1 MTSAPILSLDPPVT
15 TDAHYFTLD
24 ELRLEQDV
32 PGTYPDSAIIPNQAL
47 VEEVIERACGAAFIP
62 RRRVE
67 QTVAN
72 TLGHIHLGMP
82 LVREVEGITEPNGA
96 TWTPEQLAEI
106 VIHDGQVF
114 GAHWTAGQI
123 VTVTYTH
130 GYDTPPL
137 RIRRA
142 AMIATRIWTTRG
154 PVDDRA
160 TQIAADG
167 ATVNLA
173 TPGLFNAI
181 TGIPEV
187 DAAINQHYWH
197 ANAQ

>member
-1 MTSAPILSLDPPVT
+1 MLVTHEPVDAPVT
-15 TDAHYFTLD
+15 DGAHYFTLD

-32 PGTYPDSAIIPNQAL
+32 PATYPDSAVTPNRDLAEQIIENG
-47 VEEVIERACGAAFIP
+47 CGVAFLP

-67 QTVAN
+67 TGVADEAGRVHLEAP
-72 TLGHIHLGMP
+72 LG
-82 LVREVEGITEPNGA
+82 REVELITDQAGSTWDPAALTDVAIGA
-96 TWTPEQLAEI
+96 STVLGLRWTPGTL
-106 VIHDGQVF
+106 
-114 GAHWTAGQI
+114 

-130 GYDTPPL
+130 GYESPPA

-142 AMIATRIWTTRG
+142 AMIATKVWTLRG

-160 TQIAADG
+160 TQVAVEG

-173 TPGLFNAI
+173 TPGVLGSI

-187 DAAINQHYWH
+187 DAAIDAY
-197 ANAQ
+197 AQRLYVG